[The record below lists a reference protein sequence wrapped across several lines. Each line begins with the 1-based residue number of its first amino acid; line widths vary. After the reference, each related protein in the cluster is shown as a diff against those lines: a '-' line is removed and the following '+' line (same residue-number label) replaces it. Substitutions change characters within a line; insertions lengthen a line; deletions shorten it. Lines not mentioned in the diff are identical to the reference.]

1 MKRMLRPPASLDL
14 RKHPRALLRLPVRIR
29 WSGPLGMRLEVT
41 HTIDTSKEGLLVRRA
56 EPCEL
61 FRHVWVA
68 FPYDMQ
74 AGAQPE
80 TPARVLRVERDSG
93 GSFRVALKLAS
104 RRRGPVPAVERR
116 KEPRLYFA
124 LPVFA
129 RPFGAPWPEESM
141 TQDISRSG
149 ARFETAHNYQ
159 PGDDVLAKISWVEWA
174 GRREIHGRV
183 LRIQAAKDESGD
195 FLWGAV
201 FPPGDSPT
209 SVAVRWT
216 TRNKS

>member
-1 MKRMLRPPASLDL
+1 MLRPPASLDL

-29 WSGPLGMRLEVT
+29 WSDPLGMRLEVT

-61 FRHVWVA
+61 FRPVWVV
-68 FPYDMQ
+68 FPYDGQ
-74 AGAQPE
+74 AGVQPE
-80 TPARVLRVERDSG
+80 TRARVLRVERDSG

-104 RRRGPVPAVERR
+104 QRRAQAPAVERR

-124 LPVFA
+124 LPVFV

-149 ARFETAHNYQ
+149 ARFETAHIYQ
-159 PGDDVLAKISWVEWA
+159 PGDDVLAKISWAEWA

-183 LRIQAAKDESGD
+183 IRIQLAKEGSGD
-195 FLWGAV
+195 SVSGAD
-201 FPPGDSPT
+201 FPPGDSPS

-216 TRNKS
+216 TRHKS